1 LALTADFWE
10 IFGLILYFVH
20 QRGLP
25 QINMQSL
32 KRKPYSK
39 YLRAL
44 IEVAFIMFLFYANL
58 LMGEYDRSGAARQKG
73 FMWALH
79 DALTPENFLIGIT
92 AAMIGYLVFEF
103 LRRKI

>member
-1 LALTADFWE
+1 M
-10 IFGLILYFVH
+10 YFVL
-20 QRGLP
+20 RPRLP
-25 QINMQSL
+25 HNYMQSL

-58 LMGEYDRSGAARQKG
+58 LMGEYDRNGAARQKG
-73 FMWALH
+73 FMWALR
-79 DALTPENFLIGIT
+79 DAITPENFLIGIT